1 MSISLKGD
9 LTFSLLDDEWHT
21 IRFEREGAVVALYV
35 DNKPQNEDRT
45 TDALEYIKLQKP
57 IYIGGLPTDLVPF
70 AARIL
75 PVNIFKFLILITAN
89 AKSF

>member
-1 MSISLKGD
+1 M
-9 LTFSLLDDEWHT
+9 LDDEWHT
-21 IRFEREGAVVALYV
+21 VRVEREGAVVALYV

-45 TDALEYIKLQKP
+45 TDALEYIKVQKP

-89 AKSF
+89 CHFKGREI